1 MISPYSQHLLAK
13 LGKKLPSKNRKLVPN
28 LNNKSKYIV
37 HYRNLK
43 FYLKMGLKIT
53 WVHRVIQFK
62 QSRWLKPYIDFNTDK
77 RKMPPTISKKTFTNC
92 ATNAVFVRWQE
103 NFANDV

>member
-28 LNNKSKYIV
+28 LNDKSKYIV

-62 QSRWLKPYIDFNTDK
+62 QSRWLKPYMDFNTDK
-77 RKMPPTISKKTFTNC
+77 LKE
-92 ATNAVFVRWQE
+92 ATTDFEKNLRSEERRVGKECRSRWSPYH
-103 NFANDV
+103 